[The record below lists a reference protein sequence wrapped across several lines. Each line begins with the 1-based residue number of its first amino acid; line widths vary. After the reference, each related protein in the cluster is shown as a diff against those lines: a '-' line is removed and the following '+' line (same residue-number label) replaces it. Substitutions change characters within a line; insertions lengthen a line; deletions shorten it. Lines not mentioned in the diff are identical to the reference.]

1 MKQIQLETVDD
12 AVSVFNN
19 WHQDILMIIQ
29 DMSEY
34 AIEHEE
40 TAEVID
46 VVYDLLNAS
55 PFKSNHF
62 INTQT
67 MYENIETI
75 ESIIND

>member
-19 WHQDILMIIQ
+19 WHQDVLMIIE
-29 DMSEY
+29 DVLSCSVDDEAM
-34 AIEHEE
+34 
-40 TAEVID
+40 TVID
-46 VVYDLLNAS
+46 QILEVVQAS

-67 MYENIETI
+67 MYENIEII

>member
-29 DMSEY
+29 DMTECT
-34 AIEHEE
+34 IEHEE
-40 TAEVID
+40 TFEVINA
-46 VVYDLLNAS
+46 VYALLHAS
-55 PFKSNHF
+55 PFKSSHF

-67 MYENIETI
+67 MYENIEII
-75 ESIIND
+75 ERIIND

>member
-29 DMSEY
+29 DMVECTV
-34 AIEHEE
+34 EHEE
-40 TAEVID
+40 TDEVINA
-46 VVYDLLNAS
+46 VYALLHAS

-67 MYENIETI
+67 MYENTEII

>member
-29 DMSEY
+29 DMSEST
-34 AIEHEE
+34 IENGE
-40 TAEVID
+40 TEEVINA
-46 VVYDLLNAS
+46 VFNLLDAS

-67 MYENIETI
+67 MYENIEII

>member
-29 DMSEY
+29 DMTECT
-34 AIEHEE
+34 IEHEE
-40 TAEVID
+40 TSEVINA
-46 VVYDLLNAS
+46 VYNLLYDS

-67 MYENIETI
+67 MHENIEII

>member
-29 DMSEY
+29 DMVEGT
-34 AIEHEE
+34 IEHEE
-40 TAEVID
+40 TAEVINA
-46 VVYDLLNAS
+46 VFNLLEAS

-67 MYENIETI
+67 MYENIEII

>member
-19 WHQDILMIIQ
+19 WHQDILMIIK
-29 DMSEY
+29 DMTECTV
-34 AIEHEE
+34 EHEE
-40 TAEVID
+40 TSEVINA
-46 VVYDLLNAS
+46 VYALLYSS

-67 MYENIETI
+67 MHDNIEII

>member
-1 MKQIQLETVDD
+1 MKQIQLETLDD

-29 DMSEY
+29 DLTECTV
-34 AIEHEE
+34 EHHE
-40 TAEVID
+40 TTEVINT
-46 VVYDLLNAS
+46 VYALLKDS

-62 INTQT
+62 INLDT
-67 MYENIETI
+67 MYDNIEII

>member
-19 WHQDILMIIQ
+19 WHQDILMIIK
-29 DMSEY
+29 DIFEST
-34 AIEHEE
+34 IEPEE
-40 TAEVID
+40 TAEVINH
-46 VVYDLLNAS
+46 VYNLLDAS

-67 MYENIETI
+67 MYENIEII

>member
-1 MKQIQLETVDD
+1 MKEIQLETLDD

-19 WHQDILMIIQ
+19 WHQDILMIVKN
-29 DMSEY
+29 MTEST
-34 AIEHEE
+34 IEHEE
-40 TAEVID
+40 TSEVINA
-46 VVYDLLNAS
+46 VYALLHAS

-67 MYENIETI
+67 MYENIEII

>member
-29 DMSEY
+29 DMTECSVEHQETTEAINTVY
-34 AIEHEE
+34 A
-40 TAEVID
+40 
-46 VVYDLLNAS
+46 LLQDS

-62 INTQT
+62 INLDT
-67 MYENIETI
+67 MYDNIEII

>member
-19 WHQDILMIIQ
+19 WHQDTLLIINDLIDKAQ
-29 DMSEY
+29 DSGIDEY
-34 AIEHEE
+34 VFKDIWD
-40 TAEVID
+40 VIQ
-46 VVYDLLNAS
+46 NS

-62 INTQT
+62 INLHT
-67 MYENIETI
+67 MYDNVEII

>member
-29 DMSEY
+29 DMSECTM
-34 AIEHEE
+34 ENEE
-40 TAEVID
+40 TAEAINTI
-46 VVYDLLNAS
+46 YTLLDAS

-67 MYENIETI
+67 MYENIEII

>member
-29 DMSEY
+29 DMTECTV
-34 AIEHEE
+34 EHEE
-40 TAEVID
+40 TSEVINT
-46 VVYDLLNAS
+46 VYALLQDS

-62 INTQT
+62 INLDT
-67 MYENIETI
+67 MYDNIEII

>member
-1 MKQIQLETVDD
+1 MKQIQLETLDD

-29 DMSEY
+29 DMLECT
-34 AIEHEE
+34 IENGE
-40 TAEVID
+40 TEQVIND
-46 VVYDLLNAS
+46 IYNLLNAS

-67 MYENIETI
+67 MYENIEII

>member
-29 DMSEY
+29 DMTEST
-34 AIEHEE
+34 IEHEE
-40 TAEVID
+40 TAEVINA
-46 VVYDLLNAS
+46 VFNLLDAS

-67 MYENIETI
+67 MYENIEII

>member
-19 WHQDILMIIQ
+19 WHQDILMIMDDMVAASQ
-29 DMSEY
+29 DAHVTSY
-34 AIEHEE
+34 HIE
-40 TAEVID
+40 TMRTLVSD
-46 VVYDLLNAS
+46 S
-55 PFKSNHF
+55 PFTSNHF

-67 MYENIETI
+67 MYDNIEII

>member
-1 MKQIQLETVDD
+1 MKQIQLETLDD

-29 DMSEY
+29 DMTECT
-34 AIEHEE
+34 IEHEE
-40 TAEVID
+40 TTEVINA
-46 VVYDLLNAS
+46 VFNLLEAS

-67 MYENIETI
+67 MYENIEII

>member
-29 DMSEY
+29 DMTECT
-34 AIEHEE
+34 IENEE
-40 TAEVID
+40 TTEVINA
-46 VVYDLLNAS
+46 VFNLLEAS

-67 MYENIETI
+67 MYENIEII

>member
-19 WHQDILMIIQ
+19 WHQDILMIIE
-29 DMSEY
+29 DVLSCSVDDEAM
-34 AIEHEE
+34 
-40 TAEVID
+40 TVID
-46 VVYDLLNAS
+46 QILEIVQAS
-55 PFKSNHF
+55 PFNSNHF

-67 MYENIETI
+67 MYENIEII

>member
-40 TAEVID
+40 TAEAIN
-46 VVYDLLNAS
+46 VVYELLNAS

-67 MYENIETI
+67 MYENIEII